1 MPSSNPYT
9 RLPDSDDIESFSS
22 SYPPPQ
28 LPFPIS
34 ASAKSKGKARAWDL
48 QDEQHEESNQSESG
62 PKGLNFCVRFT
73 DGTTQDITDLWVTDK
88 ETVRDLKKRVSSPR
102 LSSLEERFRSQAD
115 SFRNE

>member
-9 RLPDSDDIESFSS
+9 RIPISDDIESFNSSSS

-28 LPFPIS
+28 LSLPIPL
-34 ASAKSKGKARAWDL
+34 SAKAKGKARAWDL
-48 QDEQHEESNQSESG
+48 QDEQHEESSESQSG

-88 ETVRDLKKRVSSPR
+88 ETVRDLKKRVSQNLTP
-102 LSSLEERFRSQAD
+102 FQ
-115 SFRNE
+115 SFE